1 MDEKDRKIV
10 RQLQRDGRTSYEKL
24 GKIVGFSGVGA
35 RKRGEKLLGRGMIKI
50 SALLNAKA
58 LELNAALVMLETESA
73 QAMRNILERFKD
85 CPRIVHM
92 FTSLGGY
99 NLIALVVAEDQ
110 ETLQGISMEK
120 CSLRTAEGVRRSE
133 FYPIEEIEYS
143 PYLPVREH
151 LASRSLEIAPCTVDC
166 RSCER
171 YASLKC
177 VRCPATHYYR
187 GSL

>member
-24 GKIVGFSGVGA
+24 GKIVGFTSVGA
-35 RKRGEKLLGRGMIKI
+35 KKRVEKLISKGTIKI
-50 SALLNAKA
+50 SALLNIQAVK
-58 LELNAALVMLETESA
+58 LNAALIMLETESA
-73 QAMRNILERFKD
+73 DAMRKILERFKD
-85 CPRIVHM
+85 CPRIVQM

-99 NLIALVVAEDQ
+99 NLIALVIAEDQ
-110 ETLQGISMEK
+110 DTLQGISMEK

-133 FYPIEEIEYS
+133 FCPIGEIEYS
-143 PYLPVREH
+143 PYLPVREN
-151 LASRSLEIAPCTVDC
+151 LASRSRAVAPCTVDC

-171 YASLKC
+171 YISLKC

-187 GSL
+187 GPL

>member
-10 RQLQRDGRTSYEKL
+10 AQLHRNGRTSYEKL
-24 GKIVGFSGVGA
+24 AKIVGFSSVGA
-35 RKRGEKLLGRGMIKI
+35 KKRVEKLIGKGTIKI
-50 SALLNAKA
+50 SALLNAQA
-58 LELNAALVMLETESA
+58 TRLNAALVMLETESA
-73 QAMRNILERFKD
+73 DAMRNILERFRA

-110 ETLQGISMEK
+110 DTLQGISMEK

-133 FYPIEEIEYS
+133 FYPIGEIHYS

-151 LASRSLEIAPCTVDC
+151 LASRSRTVAPCAVDC

>member
-1 MDEKDRKIV
+1 MDEKDRKIIV
-10 RQLQRDGRTSYEKL
+10 QLQRDGRTSYEKL
-24 GKIVGFSGVGA
+24 GEIIGFTSVGA
-35 RKRGEKLLGRGMIKI
+35 KKRVKKLLDKGMIKI
-50 SALLNAKA
+50 SALLNAQKM
-58 LELNAALVMLETESA
+58 ELNAALVMLETESA
-73 QAMRNILERFKD
+73 DAMRKILEKFKN

-99 NLIALVVAEDQ
+99 NLIALVIAEDQ
-110 ETLQGISMEK
+110 DTLQGISIEK

-133 FYPIEEIEYS
+133 FYPIGEIDYS
-143 PYLPVREH
+143 PYLLIREH
-151 LASRSLEIAPCTVDC
+151 LAFKSRAVAPCMVDC